1 MASPYQL
8 KILGYALV
16 DAALRQRQCWGVI
29 NLNIQGDGR
38 IVWPT
43 AEDGDLCATKAAAQA
58 KLQELNGV

>member
-1 MASPYQL
+1 MAGRYQL

-16 DAALRQRQCWGVI
+16 DGVKRQCWGVI
-29 NLNIQGDGR
+29 DLNIQGDGR

-58 KLQELNGV
+58 KLQELNGA